1 MNRRNLRDCGEI
13 VSALVKDG
21 IITGDKVDYALRIQQ
36 KISSPK
42 TLLQILEEL
51 GYINEEQI
59 KQTLRKNKFS
69 MRIGDLLVEL
79 GLLAEDKLSSAVEIQ
94 KKNEGK
100 KIGEIL
106 VEHKFISESE
116 FLGMLSAHMGYPMV
130 KPELMDIPLDLFRK
144 AGAKWYK
151 DYKVIPVAV
160 EDERVVIACSDPL
173 DLDTV
178 TQAKRRFG
186 KDIIIAVAS
195 LEQILKTI
203 EKLEKRNKPSKAEIF
218 DESSATGVI
227 NTIISS
233 AISEDASD
241 IHIEPMMD
249 RLRVRFRI
257 DGILIHFKDYTKDII
272 PMVTSRIKIL
282 SSANI
287 TEKRRHQDG
296 RFTFEKDGDSFDLRV
311 SFYVTI
317 HGDKIVMRILTKMN
331 QLISIEDIG
340 MQPRMLKRFI
350 NDVVDSPSGVMIVT
364 GPTGSGKT
372 TTLYSCI
379 NYLNSPQVSI
389 LTAEEPV
396 EYVMDGIAQC
406 SINPAINL
414 TFQETLRHVVRQD
427 PDVIVIGEVRDKYSA
442 EIAVQSALTGHK
454 VLTSFHTED
463 SVSGLIRLV
472 NMDIEAFLV
481 SSTVVCVIAQR
492 LIRKVCSE
500 CGKPYTPSAEII
512 KRIGYS
518 SGDIRRFTFRKGD
531 GCAHCRYTGYRGRIA
546 VFEMLVLNEF
556 VREAI
561 LNRKTSYEIRKI
573 SVESSGLVTLM
584 EDAFFK
590 AAMGIT
596 TVEEVIRCIPKLM
609 APRNLSEIK
618 RLLGA

>member
-1 MNRRNLRDCGEI
+1 MSKQKTRDCGEI
-13 VSALVKDG
+13 VSALVKEG
-21 IITGDKVDYALRIQQ
+21 ILTKEKVDYALRVQQ

-42 TLLQILEEL
+42 TLLQIMEEL
-51 GYINEEQI
+51 GYIDEEQI

-79 GLLAEDKLSSAVEIQ
+79 GLLTEDKLHAAIEIQ
-94 KKNEGK
+94 KETEGK

-106 VEHKFISESE
+106 VEHKFIAESD
-116 FLGMLSAHMGYPMV
+116 FLGMLSAHMGYPLV
-130 KPELMDIPLDLFRK
+130 KPELMDIPMELFRK
-144 AGAKWYK
+144 VGSKWYK
-151 DYKVIPVAV
+151 DYKVIPVSMK
-160 EDERVVIACSDPL
+160 DGKVVLACADPL
-173 DLDTV
+173 DIDTI

-186 KDIIIAVAS
+186 KDSIIAVAS
-195 LEQILKTI
+195 AEQILKTI
-203 EKLEKRNKPSKAEIF
+203 EKLEKMRKSSKVEVF

-233 AISEDASD
+233 AITEDASD
-241 IHIEPMMD
+241 IHIEPMED
-249 RLRVRFRI
+249 KLRIRFRI
-257 DGILIHFKDYTKDII
+257 DGILIHFKDYPKDII
-272 PMVTSRIKIL
+272 PMVTSRLKIL
-282 SSANI
+282 SNANI
-287 TEKRRHQDG
+287 TERRRHQDG
-296 RFTFEKDGDSFDLRV
+296 RLSFEHNGDSFDLRV

-317 HGDKIVMRILTKMN
+317 HGDKVVMRILTKMN
-331 QLISIEDIG
+331 RLISLEDIG

-379 NYLNSPQVSI
+379 NYLNSPQISI

-442 EIAVQSALTGHK
+442 DIAVQSALTGHK

-481 SSTVVCVIAQR
+481 SSTIVCVIAQR
-492 LIRKVCSE
+492 LIRKVCPE
-500 CGKPYTPSAEII
+500 CGKPYTPSAEIL
-512 KRIGYS
+512 KRLGYS
-518 SGDIRRFTFRKGD
+518 PADIRGFTFRKGE
-531 GCAHCRYTGYRGRIA
+531 GCANCRYTGYRGRVA

-561 LNRKTSYEIRKI
+561 LKHRTSYEIRKI

-609 APRNLSEIK
+609 APRSLSEIK